1 MKNVRQANVN
11 IHKDAWVEIN
21 LESLANNII
30 EIKKG
35 IPENKKFLAIVK
47 ADAFPAVLSA
57 DNPGIN
63 VLPPKQTALLSA

>member
-47 ADAFPAVLSA
+47 ADAYGHSNDSSNNACIRSRCSG
-57 DNPGIN
+57 GI
-63 VLPPKQTALLSA
+63 LCG

>member
-30 EIKKG
+30 EIKKVFQK
-35 IPENKKFLAIVK
+35 IKNF
-47 ADAFPAVLSA
+47 
-57 DNPGIN
+57 
-63 VLPPKQTALLSA
+63 